1 MKFFLLI
8 PKSWCRIM
16 KITLGQVFIAIVF
29 TGISYAG
36 TGKAQSVLDKPI
48 TIILNNSS
56 LGDALKSIEKDA
68 DVKFVFSKSII
79 KTTQQVSIVAK
90 QERLE
95 DILKQLLVPNGIDY
109 EMLNNHI
116 VLSKKNPDPPREP
129 VKNPVVTTDVT
140 QQQVTVTG
148 TVTSTTGET
157 LPGVSIMLKGTT
169 TGTTTDA
176 NGRFSISLPDANGIL
191 VFNYIGYESQEVALG
206 GRTTLKV
213 SLTGSDKSLNEVVVI
228 GYQTVRKRDLT
239 GAVSVINNA
248 DASKITTSTVGE
260 SLQGLSPG
268 ITVRTSGAPGNTPEI
283 EIRGIGSLLSSAPLY
298 VIDGMLSDANVTINN
313 DDVESIQILKDASAA
328 AIYGSR
334 AANGVIIITTKQGKE
349 GPAKV
354 TFSVKYGKQYLPKQW
369 DVMDAS
375 QYAATKYQEYINAGT
390 PVNQIPASISPGT
403 FNPSINTD
411 WQKLDE
417 RAGNDADYNIA
428 ISGGSPTSKYLVS
441 ASYYDDQS
449 VLLANSFNRASLR
462 INTETKKGILTFGEN
477 AVLTNTNTYSPTEGS
492 PFFDLPTDLPTI
504 PVSDPKWITSTNPQ
518 GYTNGTNDQGQY
530 PDITYA
536 NNILAANQV
545 ATQHTNNA
553 KLVGNGYIQLNLT
566 SWLYYKFN
574 AGLETSFD
582 YTHDMFL
589 GVPIRY
595 DTPVASSTV
604 NESRGQ
610 FTNTL
615 LEHTLNF
622 NKTFGAHN
630 INGVFGFSEQHEKDV
645 YTAAGRTDLTYV
657 DGSGYLQSINSAAGD
672 PTASGGTNT
681 DWKIISYLGRVNYGF
696 NDKYLL
702 TATGRIDEDSRFGPN
717 YRTGFFPSIAAAWRI
732 NKESFF
738 KADWVDDLKLSASYG
753 VLGINTIPAF
763 ANQGYINTA
772 PRAIFGNDVIE
783 NGAYQASLYNPDVH
797 WESRHETNIG
807 LDATILHNKVTV
819 SIAVYNNVSKD
830 ALLIEQL
837 PNYLGANDNPYIN
850 AGSISN
856 KGIEFS
862 ATYRDNAHK
871 LKWNITGNFTTIKNK
886 VLSVGDQGGAN
897 YIVQD
902 PDFTRAEIGHSV
914 GSWYVLK
921 DEGIFQNQA
930 EINAYKR
937 TNGDLIEPYAKPGDI
952 KFYAD
957 PNGTGAIN
965 SNDRVFDGSSLPTL
979 QTGLQFNANYNR
991 FTLSLQL
998 VGQFGNTIFDAV
1010 RESLD
1015 SYQNTNFRSNISPWT
1030 PTNTNTTDPRLGFA
1044 TDAGINS
1051 NNTQAS
1057 SRWLENGSYGRIRN
1071 LELGYMLP
1079 KDLLNK
1085 WHVDNARVFI
1095 SGQNLLTVTKYKGL
1109 DPDVEGNL
1117 LQPGYDN
1124 GGWPPSRIFSI
1135 GVNCGF

>member
-1 MKFFLLI
+1 
-8 PKSWCRIM
+8 M
-16 KITLGQVFIAIVF
+16 KITLGQVFIAIVL
-29 TGISYAG
+29 TGISYAS
-36 TGKAQSVLDKPI
+36 TGKAQAVLDKQVTI
-48 TIILNNSS
+48 TLNNAS

-68 DVKFVFSKSII
+68 DVKFVYSKSII

-95 DILKQLLVPNGIDY
+95 TILKQLLVPNGINY
-109 EMLNNHI
+109 EMLDNHI
-116 VLSKKNPDPPREP
+116 VLSKRNPEPPNEP
-129 VKNPVVTTDVT
+129 IKTSLTVADVT
-140 QQQVTVTG
+140 QQQVVISG

-157 LPGVSIMLKGTT
+157 LPGVSIMLKGTAI
-169 TGTTTDA
+169 GTTTDA
-176 NGRFSISLPDANGIL
+176 NGRFSISLPDANGTL
-191 VFNYIGYESQEVALG
+191 VFSYIGYESQEVALG
-206 GRTTLKV
+206 GRTRLNV

-228 GYQTVRKRDLT
+228 GYQAVRKRDLT
-239 GAVSVINNA
+239 GAVSVINTAEAN
-248 DASKITTSTVGE
+248 KVTSSSVVE

-268 ITVRTSGAPGNTPEI
+268 VTVRTSGAPGNNPEI

-298 VIDGMLSDANVTINN
+298 VIDGMVSDANVTINN
-313 DDVESIQILKDASAA
+313 DDVESIQVLKDASAA

-334 AANGVIIITTKQGKE
+334 AANGVIIITTKQGKT

-354 TFSVKYGKQYLPKQW
+354 NFSVKYGRQQLPKKW
-369 DVMDAS
+369 GVMDAS
-375 QYAATKYQEYINAGT
+375 QYAATKRLQYANAGV
-390 PVNQIPASISPGT
+390 PDDQLPPSIATGT
-403 FNPSINTD
+403 FNSAINTN
-411 WQKLDE
+411 WQNLDE
-417 RAGNDADYNIA
+417 RTGNDADYNIS
-428 ISGGSPTSKYLVS
+428 ISGGSEHSKYLVS

-449 VLLANSFNRASLR
+449 VLKAYSFNRTSFR
-462 INTETKKGILTFGEN
+462 INTGTTKGILTFGEN
-477 AVLTNTNTYSPTEGS
+477 ALLTNTNTWIPTEGN
-492 PFFDLPTDLPTI
+492 PFYDLPTDLPTI

-518 GYTNGTNDQGQY
+518 GFTNGTNDQGQY
-530 PDITYA
+530 TDITYA
-536 NNILAANQV
+536 NNIIAGNQV
-545 ATQHTNNA
+545 ANQYTNNA
-553 KLVGNGYIQLNLT
+553 KIVGNAYIQLNLT

-582 YTHDMFL
+582 YTHDLFL

-595 DTPVASSTV
+595 GTPSASSTV
-604 NESRGQ
+604 DETRGQ

-615 LEHTLNF
+615 LEHTINF
-622 NKTFGAHN
+622 NKTFGVHN
-630 INGVFGFSEQHEKDV
+630 INGVFGFSEQSEKDV
-645 YTAAGRTDLTYV
+645 YTGAGRTNLTYV
-657 DGSGYLQSINSAAGD
+657 DGTGYLQSINSASGN
-672 PTASGGTNT
+672 PTASGGTNNP
-681 DWKIISYLGRVNYGF
+681 WKIISYLGRVNYTF

-702 TATGRIDEDSRFGPN
+702 TATGRIDEDSRFGAN
-717 YRTGFFPSIAAAWRI
+717 YRTGFFPSIAGAWRI

-738 KADWVDDLKLSASYG
+738 KADWVNDLKLSASYG
-753 VLGINTIPAF
+753 VLGINTIPAY
-763 ANQGYINTA
+763 ANQGFINTA
-772 PRAIFGNDVIE
+772 PRAVFGNDIIE

-862 ATYRDNAHK
+862 ATYRNSDHK
-871 LKWNITGNFTTIKNK
+871 LKWNISGNFTTIKNK
-886 VLSVGDQGGAN
+886 VLSVGDQGGSN
-897 YIVQD
+897 YIVQN
-902 PDFTRAEIGHSV
+902 PDFTRAEIGHPV

-921 DEGIFQNQA
+921 DEGIFQSQA
-930 EINAYKR
+930 EVNAYKR
-937 TNGDLIEPYAKPGDI
+937 SNGDLIEPFAKPGDI
-952 KFYAD
+952 KFYAN
-957 PNGTGAIN
+957 PNGTGTLN
-965 SNDRVFDGSSLPTL
+965 NNDRVFDGSSLPTL
-979 QTGLQFNANYNR
+979 QTGLQFNANYQQ
-991 FTLSLQL
+991 FTLSIQL

-1010 RESLD
+1010 RETLD
-1015 SYQNTNFRSNISPWT
+1015 SYQNTNFRSDISPWT
-1030 PTNTNTTDPRLGFA
+1030 STNTNTSDPRLGFA
-1044 TDAGINS
+1044 TDPGINS

-1079 KDLLNK
+1079 KNVLSK
-1085 WHVDNARVFI
+1085 WHVDNARIFI

-1124 GGWPPSRIFSI
+1124 GGWPPSRVFSI

>member
-1 MKFFLLI
+1 
-8 PKSWCRIM
+8 
-16 KITLGQVFIAIVF
+16 
-29 TGISYAG
+29 
-36 TGKAQSVLDKPI
+36 
-48 TIILNNSS
+48 
-56 LGDALKSIEKDA
+56 
-68 DVKFVFSKSII
+68 
-79 KTTQQVSIVAK
+79 
-90 QERLE
+90 
-95 DILKQLLVPNGIDY
+95 
-109 EMLNNHI
+109 
-116 VLSKKNPDPPREP
+116 
-129 VKNPVVTTDVT
+129 
-140 QQQVTVTG
+140 
-148 TVTSTTGET
+148 
-157 LPGVSIMLKGTT
+157 MLKGTT

-191 VFNYIGYESQEVALG
+191 VFNYIGYESQEIALG

-228 GYQTVRKRDLT
+228 GYQTVRKKDLT
-239 GAVSVINNA
+239 GAVSVINA
-248 DASKITTSTVGE
+248 DEANKVTASSVGE

-268 ITVRTSGAPGNTPEI
+268 VTVRTSGAPGNNPEI

-313 DDVESIQILKDASAA
+313 DDIESIQVLKDASAA

-334 AANGVIIITTKQGKE
+334 AANGVIIITTKQGKA
-349 GPAKV
+349 GPPKI
-354 TFSVKYGKQYLPKQW
+354 TFSVKYGKQYIPKKW

-375 QYAATKYQEYINAGT
+375 QYAATKYQQYLNAGT
-390 PVNQIPASISPGT
+390 PLNQIPASISPSS
-403 FNPSINTD
+403 FNSGINTN
-411 WQKLDE
+411 WQNLDE

-428 ISGGSPTSKYLVS
+428 ISGGSPNSKYLVS

-492 PFFDLPTDLPTI
+492 PFYDLPTDLPTI

-530 PDITYA
+530 TDITYA

-545 ATQHTNNA
+545 SSQHTNNA
-553 KLVGNGYIQLNLT
+553 KLVGNGYVQLNLT

-582 YTHDMFL
+582 YTHDLFL

-595 DTPVASSTV
+595 GTPSASSTV
-604 NESRGQ
+604 DDTRGQ

-615 LEHTLNF
+615 LEHTVNF
-622 NKTFGAHN
+622 NKTFGLHN
-630 INGVFGFSEQHEKDV
+630 INGVFGFSEQREKDV
-645 YTAAGRTDLTYV
+645 FTEGGRSDLTEV
-657 DGSGYLQSINSAAGD
+657 NGQYLTSINSASGD
-672 PTASGGTNT
+672 PTAAGGTST
-681 DWKIISYLGRVNYGF
+681 DWKIISYLGRVNYTF
-696 NDKYLL
+696 NDRYLL
-702 TATGRIDEDSRFGPN
+702 TATGRVDQDSRFGPS

-753 VLGINTIPAF
+753 VLGINTVPQF

-772 PRAIFGNDVIE
+772 PRAVFGNDVIE

-862 ATYRDNAHK
+862 ATYHNNDHK
-871 LKWNITGNFTTIKNK
+871 LKWSVTGNFTTIKNK

-897 YIVQD
+897 YIVQN
-902 PDFTRAEIGHSV
+902 PDFTRAEIGHPV
-914 GSWYVLK
+914 GAWYVLK

-937 TNGDLIEPYAKPGDI
+937 NNGDLIEPYAKPGDI

-979 QTGLQFNANYNR
+979 QTGLQFNANYKQ
-991 FTLSLQL
+991 FTLSIQL
-998 VGQFGNTIFDAV
+998 IGQFGNTIFDAV

-1015 SYQNTNFRSNISPWT
+1015 SYQNSNFRSDISPWT
-1030 PTNTNTTDPRLGFA
+1030 PTNTNTADPRLGFA
-1044 TDAGINS
+1044 TDPGINS

-1071 LELGYMLP
+1071 LELGYMIP
-1079 KDLLNK
+1079 KDVINK
-1085 WHVDNARVFI
+1085 WHVDNARIFI